1 MKYFEDF
8 IKGSFYFSPK
18 AYEVTEEEIIEVA
31 SRWDPQTFHIDPERA
46 KETIFG
52 GLVASTAHMFA
63 IYSWLG
69 NTQREKEEIATVSSL
84 GYKSMQWHFPVRP
97 GSRPC
102 RRRGCQRRR
111 HCQRRRRGLPDL
123 LCIQR
128 RAGARLSIDNLLVGR
143 RWCPGRRQLC
153 RGALYIRRPSRKI
166 G

>member
-8 IKGSFYFSPK
+8 VQDNFYFSPK

-46 KETIFG
+46 KESIFG

-84 GYKSMQWHFPVRP
+84 GYKNMQWHFPVRP
-97 GSRPC
+97 GDKISMKTTITNARPSKSRPETGIVEMKHEMYNQNQEMVFSISDAFMVYC
-102 RRRGCQRRR
+102 RQGN
-111 HCQRRRRGLPDL
+111 
-123 LCIQR
+123 
-128 RAGARLSIDNLLVGR
+128 AA
-143 RWCPGRRQLC
+143 
-153 RGALYIRRPSRKI
+153 
-166 G
+166 